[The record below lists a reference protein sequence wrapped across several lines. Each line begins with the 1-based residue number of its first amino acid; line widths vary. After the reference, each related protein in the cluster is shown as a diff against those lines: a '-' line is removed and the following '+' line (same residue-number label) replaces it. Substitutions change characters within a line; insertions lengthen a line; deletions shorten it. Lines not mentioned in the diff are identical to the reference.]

1 MAVPNTTT
9 FTLQNVVDVVNP
21 TTDDLVDCFADAVS
35 GSFDSSYNPN
45 SDGTNNNLLNFRNYG
60 AVTSN
65 TLTVTTTSISFP
77 PIYVAYVSNE
87 SVTNQVVTFTWKY
100 VSESGD
106 IPPSVMYAGVNRSI
120 GYTTPSITGNINTSL
135 GAFFQPFTL
144 SGGNATTLYFEFTLV
159 TAATDTVPSSPNNKT
174 SVPKDWGY

>member
-21 TTDDLVDCFADAVS
+21 TTDDLVDCFADAITNKFDSNYS
-35 GSFDSSYNPN
+35 GSKDS
-45 SDGTNNNLLNFRNYG
+45 LLNFRNYG
-60 AVTSN
+60 VVTSN
-65 TLTVTTTSISFP
+65 TLTVTTTSFSFP
-77 PIYVAYVSNE
+77 PIYFAFVGNE

-120 GYTTPSITGNINTSL
+120 GYTTPSITGNINDSL

-144 SGGNATTLYFEFTLV
+144 SGGNATTLIFEFTLV